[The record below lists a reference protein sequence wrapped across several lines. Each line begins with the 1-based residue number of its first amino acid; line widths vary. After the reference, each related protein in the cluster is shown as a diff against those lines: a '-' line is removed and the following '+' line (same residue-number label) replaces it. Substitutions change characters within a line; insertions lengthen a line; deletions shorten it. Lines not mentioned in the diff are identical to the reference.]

1 MSLRNAL
8 TVEVN
13 DYEISCVV
21 MESMISVEAKS
32 IFFCDVSSHSETSN
46 EIFAAYNLHKC
57 RDAMNPLEEIEN
69 AFELL
74 DKCVVAEIL
83 IVYVYFDFFYYSSL
97 HHFVKEVFYRES
109 AEIFAANQSHVF
121 SNVEICLFAYINLF
135 VLAFDRISVVVKA
148 NERDFCAK
156 H

>member
-13 DYEISCVV
+13 DYEISCAA

-32 IFFCDVSSHSETSN
+32 ISFCDVPSHSEISN
-46 EIFAAYNLHKC
+46 EIVAAYNLHKC
-57 RDAMNPLEEIEN
+57 RDAMNPLEIEN

-74 DKCVVAEIL
+74 DICVVAEIS
-83 IVYVYFDFFYYSSL
+83 IVCVYFDFFYYPSL

-109 AEIFAANQSHVF
+109 AEIFVANQSLVF
-121 SNVEICLFAYINLF
+121 SNDVEICLFAYINLF
-135 VLAFDRISVVVKA
+135 VQAFDRISVVVKA

>member
-13 DYEISCVV
+13 DYEISCAV
-21 MESMISVEAKS
+21 MESMIFVEAKS

-109 AEIFAANQSHVF
+109 VEIFVANQSHVF
-121 SNVEICLFAYINLF
+121 LNVEICLFAYINLF
-135 VLAFDRISVVVKA
+135 VQAFDRISVVVKA
-148 NERDFCAK
+148 NERDFYAK